1 MVSLLS
7 IGNSMLSSSCP
18 LGKRVQYCRILT
30 LESLSLG
37 DSDAVDHLVG
47 GEHVLD
53 LDLLL
58 EVLAGEVDLQ
68 YLN

>member
-1 MVSLLS
+1 MV
-7 IGNSMLSSSCP
+7 IPCYHH
-18 LGKRVQYCRILT
+18 GKWYFGKHGIFESLT

-58 EVLAGEVDLQ
+58 EVLAGEVDLE
-68 YLN
+68 YLNT